1 MPNVIQK
8 IAAAIDVINRT
19 DRADLVANWRD
30 VIKRIDS
37 NWLPHGSGFDSGS
50 NVNIGESTARRAV
63 IDTSF
68 HHMDEYGAY
77 DGWTNHRVIVTPEF
91 SGFSV
96 RVTGRD
102 RNGIKDY
109 IADVFNAALS
119 ADCAVEYR
127 IA

>member
-1 MPNVIQK
+1 MSDVIQK

-30 VIKRIDS
+30 VIKRIEREC
-37 NWLPHGSGFDSGS
+37 LPYGSGFDSGS
-50 NVNIGESTARRAV
+50 IVSGDSNYRRII

-68 HHMDEYGAY
+68 HHMNEHGYY

-91 SGFSV
+91 SGFSI

-109 IADVFNAALS
+109 IADVFNDALS

-127 IA
+127 IV